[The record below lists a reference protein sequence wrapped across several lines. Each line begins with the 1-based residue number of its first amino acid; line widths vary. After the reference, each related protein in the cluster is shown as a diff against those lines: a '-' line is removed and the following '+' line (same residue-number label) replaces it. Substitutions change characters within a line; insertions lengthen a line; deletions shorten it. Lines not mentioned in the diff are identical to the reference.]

1 MQVSKSLIESLQ
13 KACSETHGTSLIT
26 YYIQPSDVWLVS
38 QQLCDEMSS
47 AQNIKDKN
55 VRKAVIAG
63 LKSGIYCLKN
73 VKKIPEN
80 GLVLLSGDLDQ
91 RF

>member
-1 MQVSKSLIESLQ
+1 
-13 KACSETHGTSLIT
+13 
-26 YYIQPSDVWLVS
+26 
-38 QQLCDEMSS
+38 MSS

>member
-1 MQVSKSLIESLQ
+1 
-13 KACSETHGTSLIT
+13 
-26 YYIQPSDVWLVS
+26 
-38 QQLCDEMSS
+38 MSS

-63 LKSGIYCLKN
+63 LKSGSYLLRNIKN
-73 VKKIPEN
+73 IPDN
-80 GLVLLSGDLDQ
+80 GLVLLSGELDN